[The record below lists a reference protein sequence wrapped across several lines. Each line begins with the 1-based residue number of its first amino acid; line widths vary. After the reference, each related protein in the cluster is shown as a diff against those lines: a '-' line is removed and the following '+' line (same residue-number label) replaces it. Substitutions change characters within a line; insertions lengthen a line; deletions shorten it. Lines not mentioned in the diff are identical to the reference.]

1 MSGSNG
7 QQPSKP
13 PMDVN
18 LLTPGDY
25 RRLRKRMAETGL
37 DLDDTLDNGQREDIV
52 QTLILGFKLREDPDF
67 TWKQAEETAAPE
79 VFDMAAGR
87 EPDPQTG
94 PPGSPGPAAAPP
106 TGKRSRPKPAAP
118 ASAPN

>member
-1 MSGSNG
+1 MSSNG

-18 LLTPGDY
+18 LLTPNDY
-25 RRLRKRMAETGL
+25 RRLRAALPDR
-37 DLDDTLDNGQREDIV
+37 DLDDLLASGQPEDIV
-52 QTLILGFKLREDPDF
+52 QTLILGFKLREDPTL
-67 TWKQAEETAAPE
+67 TWEQAGDIPAGE

-94 PPGSPGPAAAPP
+94 QPGSLGPAAAPKP
-106 TGKRSRPKPAAP
+106 ARRSRSKPAAP